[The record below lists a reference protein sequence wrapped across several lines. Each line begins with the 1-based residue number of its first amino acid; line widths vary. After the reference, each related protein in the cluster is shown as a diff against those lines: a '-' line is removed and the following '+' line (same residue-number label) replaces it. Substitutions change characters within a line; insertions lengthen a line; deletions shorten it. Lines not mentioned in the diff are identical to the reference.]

1 MPTPVPR
8 RLTALRRRVARLVD
22 PDRAPGPAS
31 SSAGSGPI
39 ATGDAESAAAATAAP
54 VIVAGAA
61 PLATRVGIAASDRLS
76 GLMADEWG
84 QVDLVPGA
92 DRPTGLD
99 LVVLE
104 LRGSDVVGW
113 EGFRAQ
119 LAALVQGCL
128 DTQVPV
134 AVWLTAG
141 PCSPPEWVGDAMVV
155 AASTPALCD
164 ELASVTG
171 RPVELLPAA
180 AQPRRHR
187 PDGPTHA
194 RHGATVIIEE
204 QESTAAAAALSELVG
219 PAIKPL
225 PAEDVL
231 VIGLGAPGES
241 LGAVETTMKRNVQQR
256 DWRVVERE
264 LGTRRVAVDLSGLSP
279 DAAWTSVAAAASGTP
294 LVSADGPTAGL
305 PDDIAAL
312 VPRIDDSKQLRS
324 EIVARLEQTELV
336 AREGLQLRRAALSAH
351 TAAHRAR
358 ALVTHAGLTSD
369 SGLLAPAAR
378 PISAIVPTNR
388 LHELDNVFA
397 NVGRQAHPDLELVL
411 VLHGLAADRAEI
423 TARAAAAGVED
434 LVILEA
440 DRSLT
445 LGACMNLGVEAA
457 SGRYV
462 AKMDDDNYYGA
473 HFLSDLVD
481 AFTYTDAGIVGK
493 WCHYVW
499 LRSSNAV
506 VLRYPDSEH
515 RPERRIQGGSMLFDG
530 DVVRGLRFSDIPRA
544 VDSDILDR
552 AMAEGVTIYSAD
564 RFNYVSIRGT
574 DRNDHTWTVADSTFM
589 TKTGRLQFFGDP
601 RAHVSV

>member
-8 RLTALRRRVARLVD
+8 RLTALRRRVARLID

-31 SSAGSGPI
+31 PSASKGPEP
-39 ATGDAESAAAATAAP
+39 TGDTGGAAAAPAAP
-54 VIVAGAA
+54 AIISGAA
-61 PLATRVGIAASDRLS
+61 PLPTRVGLAAGDRLS
-76 GLMADEWG
+76 RLLADEWG

-92 DRPTGLD
+92 ARPTELD

-113 EGFRAQ
+113 EGFPEE
-119 LAALVQGCL
+119 LAELVQGCL
-128 DTQVPV
+128 DARLPV
-134 AVWLTAG
+134 AVWVTAG
-141 PCSPPEWVGDAMVV
+141 PASPPEWIGDATVV
-155 AASTPALCD
+155 AATTPALRD
-164 ELASVTG
+164 ELAAVTG

-194 RHGATVIIEE
+194 RHGATVVIEE
-204 QESTAAAAALSELVG
+204 QDSTAGAAALSDLVG
-219 PAIKPL
+219 PAIRPL
-225 PAEDVL
+225 PPEDVI
-231 VIGLGAPGES
+231 VIGLGAPGDS
-241 LGAVETTMKRNVQQR
+241 LGAVEAAVKRSVQRR

-294 LVSADGPTAGL
+294 LVAADGPSAGL

-324 EIVARLEQTELV
+324 EIVARLEQAELV
-336 AREGLQLRRAALSAH
+336 AREGLQLRRAALAAH

-358 ALVTHAGLTSD
+358 ALVTHAGLPS
-369 SGLLAPAAR
+369 APGPLEPSAR
-378 PISAIVPTNR
+378 AVSAIVPTNR

-397 NVGRQAHPDLELVL
+397 NVGRQSHRDLELVL
-411 VLHGLAADRAEI
+411 VLHGLEADRAEL

-552 AMAEGVTIYSAD
+552 AMADGVTIYSAD